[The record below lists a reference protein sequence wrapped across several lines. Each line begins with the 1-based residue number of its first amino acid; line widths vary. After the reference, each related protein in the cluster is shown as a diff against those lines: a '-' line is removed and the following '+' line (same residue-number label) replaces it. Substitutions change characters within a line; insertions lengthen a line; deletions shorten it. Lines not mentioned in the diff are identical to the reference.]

1 MLYHAPYEVTETGW
15 GEFEI
20 KIVVTFKACSGLEP
34 VTLSHMLKL
43 FPPQGI
49 APSTKKP
56 VRIKQAAIKTTAGD
70 SMELSALRFPDCC
83 SFSFVSLVA
92 RSMLSLSLSLS
103 LVRLCVRAGDGRGVR
118 RVRVRA
124 SDR

>member
-1 MLYHAPYEVTETGW
+1 MTETGW

-43 FPPQGI
+43 FPPQGV

-56 VRIKQAAIKTTAGD
+56 VSKPHPETATGCNGVD
-70 SMELSALRFPDCC
+70 STCLFPALSVRPLKAHCLL
-83 SFSFVSLVA
+83 FVVP
-92 RSMLSLSLSLS
+92 RVSLSL
-103 LVRLCVRAGDGRGVR
+103 LCVRF
-118 RVRVRA
+118 A
-124 SDR
+124 SR